1 VVEAEASAAIP
12 FAHAIDRSCVAAATS
27 PPPPLLLLLHGSGD
41 NEHGL
46 LDVGRAL
53 APSCGGALIL
63 SLRGPKARGP
73 FGYCWFEGTSA
84 SPAPDAE
91 DSIGSAADAVL
102 HLLASAPEALGT
114 DPERAYL
121 FGHSRA

>member
-1 VVEAEASAAIP
+1 MPLPCSSLNRREVSGFKLLFDYHSRAFDSLSRRGRVCLVGSEMCIR
-12 FAHAIDRSCVAAATS
+12 DR
-27 PPPPLLLLLHGSGD
+27 
-41 NEHGL
+41 
-46 LDVGRAL
+46 
-53 APSCGGALIL
+53 
-63 SLRGPKARGP
+63 
-73 FGYCWFEGTSA
+73 FGYCWFEGSSA
-84 SPAPDAE
+84 FPAPDAE